1 MYVRG
6 VLWRLA
12 TKVAIRLGARNP
24 LIFTML
30 ARRCRAYGTTLRVRD
45 EGLEIVQGERVV
57 RLAAGDIQWVPTIA
71 LSQNCQPHATRRMR
85 R

>member
-45 EGLEIVQGERVV
+45 EGLEIV
-57 RLAAGDIQWVPTIA
+57 
-71 LSQNCQPHATRRMR
+71 
-85 R
+85 

>member
-24 LIFTML
+24 LIFAML
-30 ARRCRAYGTTLRVRD
+30 ARRCRAYGTTLRLRD

-71 LSQNCQPHATRRMR
+71 Q
-85 R
+85 